1 MPFETLYLLHHSH
14 TDIGFTHD
22 QPILWELE
30 RRFIDMAVD
39 AAERHADHDG
49 DHAFK
54 WVVETVAPFLYWLER
69 STDSQV
75 ARLVKLEKAGR
86 IEVTG
91 SFLNTT
97 PLADVADYI
106 EMLQPV
112 ARLRREYGLGITH
125 AMSADING
133 HNWPLAEALLAAG
146 IETTSMAINEDFGGA
161 PFTRPNVFRWQA
173 PSGRLLPVLNG
184 WHYSAGTWVGIP
196 ANPAKLA
203 ACVPLIEE
211 KLAKAQWPFPFAIMQ
226 VMAYG
231 GDNRGADIHY
241 SDFIRAW
248 NARAGQRPRLRMI
261 TWREFWAAVR
271 PWLDRL
277 PIHAG
282 DWTDYWNFG
291 AGSSAREVSIARHSR
306 ARLRTAD
313 TLHAWLEGLGVGRAA
328 DGTGADLPG
337 RDPRT
342 VLATASEHRRQ
353 AWNALETWHEH
364 TWGWFGH
371 VGDPEHEDA
380 ATQWNHKAHL
390 AYLARSHSRLLAR
403 DGAAELGIR
412 VSRGPDD
419 ALVIFNPLPWPRQAW
434 GTVPAT
440 CMDYAVNLGSGEDPS
455 SSRHGQDIAI
465 GTPWRLEPVSV
476 PAAGYTVVA
485 KQRLHPVR
493 LPEPHRESGVVEDNR
508 CRIAFDRERGGIVS
522 WFDKALGRELVDG
535 RVPWRFGSVVHETVA
550 DREGWVRLKLNGPIH
565 WDLALHGRAW
575 HPDWR
580 AVRGSHAKLL
590 SHKVFHTPVA
600 VEVEQTVEVS
610 GLAAPAT
617 LRFILPYHENTLE
630 LQAQWNMG
638 AVQHPEATYVA
649 LPFEVPGAVAHL
661 DVGAQAIEP
670 DRQQLPGSCRD
681 YFTVQNWVDFSSAE
695 LGVTIATP
703 ENPLVQL
710 GDFHFAHDQREIRLE
725 RALFLGW
732 ITNNYWGTNFRGY
745 QPGRVTARYAVRPHG
760 GGFDE
765 SSAHRFGQEIAM
777 PCIVQTCNE
786 TPRPQTPLP
795 PSATLLQLPAAPI
808 QTLHV
813 LPSSWANAD
822 APDGILLRLANAA
835 DTSQAAR
842 VASGFLQI
850 RAATRCD
857 LFGTAVGELP
867 VVQGAVTLDLP
878 PRGLAVL
885 RLQVRCVP

>member
-1 MPFETLYLLHHSH
+1 MSLDTLYLLHHSH

-30 RRFIDMAVD
+30 RRFIDMAID

-54 WVVETVAPFLYWLER
+54 WVVETMAPFLYWLER
-69 STDSQV
+69 SPDRQV
-75 ARLVKLEKAGR
+75 ERLLQLEKAGR

-106 EMLQPV
+106 EMLQPL
-112 ARLRREYGLGITH
+112 ARLRREYGLRITH

-133 HNWPLAEALLAAG
+133 HNWPLADVLLAAG

-161 PFTRPNVFRWQA
+161 PFTRPNLFRWQA
-173 PSGRLLPVLNG
+173 PSGALLPALNG
-184 WHYSAGTWVGIP
+184 WHYGTGTWVGIP
-196 ANPAKLA
+196 DHPDKFA
-203 ACVPLIEE
+203 AAVPQIEA
-211 KLAKAQWPFPFAIMQ
+211 KLAKAGWPFPFAIMQ

-248 NARAGQRPRLRMI
+248 NERGGQRPRLRMI

-271 PWLDRL
+271 PQLSQL

-291 AGSSAREVSIARHSR
+291 AGSSARETAVARHSR

-313 TLHAWLEGLGVGRAA
+313 TLHAWLEGLGVGRAT

-337 RDPRT
+337 RDPCLLLRT
-342 VLATASEHRRQ
+342 AGAHRRQ
-353 AWNALETWHEH
+353 GWDALETWHEH

-390 AYLARSHSRLLAR
+390 AYLARSHSRMLVR

-419 ALVIFNPLPWPRQAW
+419 ALILFNPLPWPRQAW
-434 GTVPAT
+434 GAVPAA
-440 CMDYAVNLGSGEDPS
+440 CMDYRAVGGSGEDPS
-455 SSRHGQDIAI
+455 SSRHGQDLAV
-465 GTPWRLEPVSV
+465 GTPWRLEPVTV
-476 PAAGYTVVA
+476 PAAGYTVVP
-485 KQRLHPVR
+485 RNRVHPVQQ
-493 LPEPHRESGVVEDNR
+493 PEAHGETGVVEDALR
-508 CRIAFDRERGGIVS
+508 RIVFDRERGGIVS
-522 WFDKALGRELVDG
+522 WLDKALGRELVDPA
-535 RVPWRFGSVVHETVA
+535 VPWRFGSVVHETVA
-550 DREGWVRLKLNGPIH
+550 DREAWARLKMNGPIH
-565 WDLALHGRAW
+565 WDFVLHERAW

-580 AVRGSHAKLL
+580 AVRGSHVQLL

-600 VEVEQTVEVS
+600 VEVEQTVVVS

-617 LRFILPYHENTLE
+617 LRFILPHHENTLE
-630 LQAQWNMG
+630 LQAHWNMG

-649 LPFEVPGAVAHL
+649 LPFQVPGAVVHL

-670 DRQQLPGSCRD
+670 DRQQLAGSCRD
-681 YFTVQNWVDFSSAE
+681 YFNLQNWADFSASGF
-695 LGVTIATP
+695 GVTIATP
-703 ENPLVQL
+703 ENPLAQF
-710 GDFHFAHDQREIRLE
+710 GDFHFAHDQRAIKFE
-725 RALFLGW
+725 RAMFLGW

-745 QPGRVTARYAVRPHG
+745 QPGRVTARYVVRPHH

-765 SSAHRFGQEIAM
+765 AAAHRFGQEIAM

-786 TPRPQTPLP
+786 TPRPGAALP
-795 PSATLLQLPAAPI
+795 ASGTLLQLPAAPV

-813 LPSSWANAD
+813 LPASWANAD
-822 APDGILLRLANAA
+822 APDGILLRLVNAA
-835 DTSQAAR
+835 DTPQTAR
-842 VASGFLQI
+842 VGSGLLQI

-857 LFGTAVGELP
+857 LFGAPVTELP
-867 VVQGAVTLDLP
+867 VQGGAVSLDLP
-878 PRGLAVL
+878 ARGLAVL
-885 RLQVRCVP
+885 RLAVERQG